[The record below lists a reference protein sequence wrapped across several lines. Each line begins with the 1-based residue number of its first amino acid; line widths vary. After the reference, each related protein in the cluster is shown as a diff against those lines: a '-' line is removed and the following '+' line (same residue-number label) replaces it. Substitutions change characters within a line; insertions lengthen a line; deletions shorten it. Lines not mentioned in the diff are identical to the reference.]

1 MAQGSIVRNDFSVL
15 GILSVTGIT
24 QLGLSDVAGATRTIQ
39 AIGSAGDIDIEFL
52 SKGLGVLK
60 TRANY
65 AADISADEDIINLEY
80 FQTHIS
86 TKPVSSL
93 LQAPTPTEDQYVI
106 AWDDTTQEF
115 TLIDVGSG
123 LTFESGLNKSGT
135 IIRLGGPLLA
145 NTDITGSFNLNL
157 GLDGDKLTTLNI
169 RAVSTDI
176 RGNANNRLHLTA
188 NSSFLYGGSVD
199 SYFVINDN
207 GEITLRDQSLT
218 PRGLRGFADYS
229 ANVQVNDYIQKKYA
243 DDRLASQLVDVNM
256 QSPTVADNNKVIK
269 WDHPNQK
276 YVLTS
281 VGTLGGGIQWEVITS
296 NTPAIGNKG
305 YITDSVSKLE
315 VLLSNDYL
323 YQPVIIANKGI
334 GGWKVVCDT
343 GVTIEFVDEIINLS
357 IESNLETDSVEL
369 LNVAPNKWRVINSIG
384 NITFTN
390 I

>member
-1 MAQGSIVRNDFSVL
+1 
-15 GILSVTGIT
+15 
-24 QLGLSDVAGATRTIQ
+24 
-39 AIGSAGDIDIEFL
+39 
-52 SKGLGVLK
+52 
-60 TRANY
+60 
-65 AADISADEDIINLEY
+65 
-80 FQTHIS
+80 
-86 TKPVSSL
+86 
-93 LQAPTPTEDQYVI
+93 
-106 AWDDTTQEF
+106 
-115 TLIDVGSG
+115 
-123 LTFESGLNKSGT
+123 
-135 IIRLGGPLLA
+135 
-145 NTDITGSFNLNL
+145 
-157 GLDGDKLTTLNI
+157 
-169 RAVSTDI
+169 
-176 RGNANNRLHLTA
+176 
-188 NSSFLYGGSVD
+188 
-199 SYFVINDN
+199 
-207 GEITLRDQSLT
+207 
-218 PRGLRGFADYS
+218 
-229 ANVQVNDYIQKKYA
+229 
-243 DDRLASQLVDVNM
+243 M